1 MASNKKASTSEDDV
15 SFEAS
20 LEKLEELVSTMET
33 GDISLEE
40 SLKSFEE
47 GIKLTRRAQ
56 KALIDAE
63 QKVQT
68 LVESDGEMVSES
80 FQEPED

>member
-1 MASNKKASTSEDDV
+1 MTPTKKTSTSKDDV

-20 LEKLEELVSTMET
+20 LKKLEELVSTMET

-63 QKVQT
+63 QKVQL